1 MDNIKIKTYINFIK
15 SYTLAGYEGHKKY
28 NCLNDCNMTFKDYV
42 INNGI
47 NTLIDLAINA
57 YIEEYKDVDV
67 KLFVKAF
74 NKWIED
80 NLPNC

>member
-1 MDNIKIKTYINFIK
+1 
-15 SYTLAGYEGHKKY
+15 
-28 NCLNDCNMTFKDYV
+28 MTFKDY
-42 INNGI
+42 INDNGI